1 MSTVFT
7 DVRSFSAASRASVK
21 LSSAGSNLSIAWSP
35 CGSYVA
41 VGNKSDV
48 VTVFDVR
55 TNAVCKKKKFPY
67 EVRYCRFHNFLFNR
81 WL

>member
-1 MSTVFT
+1 VKS
-7 DVRSFSAASRASVK
+7 SFAASRASVK

-35 CGSYVA
+35 CGTYVA

-55 TNAVCKKKKFPY
+55 TSAVCKKKKFLY
-67 EVRYCRFHNFLFNR
+67 EVRHQRHNPCIVMRPPFMTY
-81 WL
+81 